1 MQRLKS
7 SHTCKPSQTW
17 AQENQGRVNWRLSA
31 HLVQCADWDRFWMER
46 EYNAV
51 GGRLQNS
58 SSDYQSKHQLLLP
71 SKHQVTKLLIMDVH
85 ESVSH
90 LGQEYV
96 LNSLRQK
103 YLIFKRLA
111 ALWRILSNSL
121 ICQKQNAAKDQSLW
135 RRANARNVSFFTL
148 FGGQFTFSTQLLTL
162 NYLLIDFRFTW
173 RQAYSR

>member
-1 MQRLKS
+1 MVKALPDLSLGEYEKRKLKIIS
-7 SHTCKPSQTW
+7 SLGSVYKFRPFLDG
-17 AQENQGRVNWRLSA
+17 AGILR
-31 HLVQCADWDRFWMER
+31 
-46 EYNAV
+46 V

-71 SKHQVTKLLIMDVH
+71 SKHHVTKLLIMDVH

-111 ALWRILSNSL
+111 AL
-121 ICQKQNAAKDQSLW
+121 
-135 RRANARNVSFFTL
+135 
-148 FGGQFTFSTQLLTL
+148 
-162 NYLLIDFRFTW
+162 
-173 RQAYSR
+173 

>member
-17 AQENQGRVNWRLSA
+17 AQENQRRVNWRLSA

-46 EYNAV
+46 EYCNWWSA
-51 GGRLQNS
+51 
-58 SSDYQSKHQLLLP
+58 SKFFIGLPIEP

-121 ICQKQNAAKDQSLW
+121 ICQKQNSAKDQSLW

-148 FGGQFTFSTQLLTL
+148 YGGQFTFSTQLLTL